1 MIELGKQQDIGEIL
15 NSINEA
21 KKEMENDHNPQWS
34 EDDYPNFKIPSDIEK
49 ENLYVYKEDNHIQ
62 GFIVIEKDKGEY
74 ERLVKTSKE
83 PSYILHRLTIPKKYR
98 HLGIAKKLIRFAEEL
113 ATKNKIK
120 VVKGDTEVSN
130 TKMNNLFKKL
140 GYIEKG
146 TFIYEDYPGKYIYYE
161 KEVGSDTHEI

>member
-1 MIELGKQQDIGEIL
+1 MIELGKQQDIEEIL

-21 KKEMENDHNPQWS
+21 KQEMENEHNPQWS
-34 EDDYPNFKIPSDIEK
+34 EDDYPNFKIPSD
-49 ENLYVYKEDNHIQ
+49 
-62 GFIVIEKDKGEY
+62 IEKDKGEY

-98 HLGIAKKLIRFAEEL
+98 HLGFAKKLIRFAEEL

-120 VVKGDTEVSN
+120 VVKGDTEISN

-161 KEVGSDTHEI
+161 KKVGSDTHEI